1 MKPVECNGTEDLRLN
16 LLTQEIK
23 FAKMLAGNTFD
34 GALKEKHIDKL
45 GSWLKNRAACTEGM
59 DIFLVFFNFRLFLD
73 QNLNIIYPNLF

>member
-1 MKPVECNGTEDLRLN
+1 MKPIDNNDSEELRLN

-45 GSWLKNRAACTEGM
+45 SFWLKSRASCTEGKPHFS
-59 DIFLVFFNFRLFLD
+59 IYFFS
-73 QNLNIIYPNLF
+73 